1 MNCVHQCP
9 KKEKHHIN
17 MISNTYIIAGR
28 QELHLVGWRTVAKK
42 NCMKLEEK
50 KKNKNIILNFALQ
63 CPTSSP
69 SSIWFNCYKLH
80 TNLALISI
88 RFLKR
93 CPKSKDKQELIE
105 YLLELSVAQLSSY
118 STLREKHQFSDLIQG
133 IPYK

>member
-50 KKNKNIILNFALQ
+50 KQKQKHYFKFCIAVPNLLPLLYLVQLLQ
-63 CPTSSP
+63 VTYQLG
-69 SSIWFNCYKLH
+69 FNLYQIFK
-80 TNLALISI
+80 
-88 RFLKR
+88 KV
-93 CPKSKDKQELIE
+93 PK
-105 YLLELSVAQLSSY
+105 
-118 STLREKHQFSDLIQG
+118 IQG
-133 IPYK
+133 QTRTD